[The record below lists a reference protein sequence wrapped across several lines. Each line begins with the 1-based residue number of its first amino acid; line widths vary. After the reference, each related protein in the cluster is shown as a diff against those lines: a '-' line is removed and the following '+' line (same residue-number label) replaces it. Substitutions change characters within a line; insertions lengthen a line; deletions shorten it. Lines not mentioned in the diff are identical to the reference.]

1 MKTKQTSSFWGEE
14 EPYDDDGGPPP
25 ETWSIMCSVIDL
37 SRIADS
43 NITLS
48 VQDFYSESNTSPKP
62 TAKELLQTLRQPS
75 QTTCLRVVLWWL
87 DGTQTVPAELLDVCG
102 LGLKIGPRFFE
113 ALVERANKRWG
124 ASERQ
129 VVVARPFQPNDPFQ
143 PTYTVIGNQIATVA
157 RNYIMDQAGT
167 PPVLLIVGWNADG
180 WDDQHFHY
188 SNNPHLLRR
197 DWDTVDVSP
206 FRFATVDETRRDDTE
221 VPTGSLFFRSRT
233 YVKIL
238 DHLLKQNGSAAIGN
252 QQLLVLSTLPMMHLD
267 TLHMNA
273 MILSLRQ
280 VADYDSGALQ
290 QWENGKLRSHI
301 ENTET
306 SGKNFSRYAH
316 SENGG
321 DLLSRQEHLRIEE
334 LWRDTLSEARLL
346 ETQVRDALQL
356 SASFQSIDESKKSID
371 LSNHQIEE
379 SRRGSYFVIC
389 CSEKLLMTSL
399 VRICKDKLPSKAIRE
414 LTK

>member
-1 MKTKQTSSFWGEE
+1 MKTKQTSSFWAEQ
-14 EPYDDDGGPPP
+14 EPYDDGGPPP
-25 ETWSIMCSVIDL
+25 KSWSIMCSVIDL

-43 NITLS
+43 DITVS
-48 VQDFYSESNTSPKP
+48 VQDFYSESNTNPKP
-62 TAKELLQTLRQPS
+62 TAKELLQTLRQPP

-102 LGLKIGPRFFE
+102 LGLKIGPHFFE
-113 ALVERANKRWG
+113 ALIERANQRPN
-124 ASERQ
+124 ASDRQ
-129 VVVARPFQPNDPFQ
+129 LTVVRPFQPNDPFQ
-143 PTYTVIGNQIATVA
+143 PTYTVISNQIATVA
-157 RNYIMDQAGT
+157 RNYIMDQAAT
-167 PPVLLIVGWNADG
+167 PPVLLIVGWNDND

-188 SNNPHLLRR
+188 SNDPHLLKR
-197 DWDTVDVSP
+197 DWDAVDVSP
-206 FRFATVDETRRDDTE
+206 FRFATVDETPRDDTE

-238 DHLLKQNGSAAIGN
+238 DHLLKQNRSAAIGN

-273 MILSLRQ
+273 KIRSLRP
-280 VADYDSGALQ
+280 AHLDESEALV
-290 QWENGKLRSHI
+290 QWENAKIRVHI
-301 ENTET
+301 EHTET

-321 DLLSRQEHLRIEE
+321 DLLSRQEYLRIEE
-334 LWRDTLSEARLL
+334 LWRDALSEARLL

-356 SASFQSIDESKKSID
+356 NASFKSIDESKKSIE

-389 CSEKLLMTSL
+389 CSTKLLMT
-399 VRICKDKLPSKAIRE
+399 V
-414 LTK
+414 

>member
-1 MKTKQTSSFWGEE
+1 
-14 EPYDDDGGPPP
+14 
-25 ETWSIMCSVIDL
+25 MCSVIDL

-43 NITLS
+43 NITFS
-48 VQDFYSESNTSPKP
+48 VQDFYSESDTSPKP

-87 DGTQTVPAELLDVCG
+87 DGTRTVPAELLDVCG

-113 ALVERANKRWG
+113 ALIERADKRSN
-124 ASERQ
+124 ASDRQ
-129 VVVARPFQPNDPFQ
+129 LTVVRPFQPNDPFQ

-167 PPVLLIVGWNADG
+167 PPVLLIVGWNADE
-180 WDDQHFHY
+180 WDNQHFHY
-188 SNNPHLLRR
+188 SNDPHLLQR
-197 DWDTVDVSP
+197 DWDAVDVSP
-206 FRFATVDETRRDDTE
+206 FRFATVDETLRDDTE

-238 DHLLKQNGSAAIGN
+238 DHLLKENRSAAMGN
-252 QQLLVLSTLPMMHLD
+252 QQLLVLSALPMMHLD
-267 TLHMNA
+267 TLHMSA
-273 MILSLRQ
+273 KIRSLRQ
-280 VADYDSGALQ
+280 AHFDESETLV
-290 QWENGKLRSHI
+290 QWENARIRSHI
-301 ENTET
+301 EHTET
-306 SGKNFSRYAH
+306 SGKNFSRYAR

-321 DLLSRQEHLRIEE
+321 DLLSRQEYLRIEE
-334 LWRDTLSEARLL
+334 LWRDALSEARLL
-346 ETQVRDALQL
+346 ETQVREALQL
-356 SASFQSIDESKKSID
+356 SASFKSIDESKKYIE

-389 CSEKLLMTSL
+389 CSEKLANDSL
-399 VRICKDKLPSKAIRE
+399 VRICKHKLPAKAIIG